1 MYIFELEN
9 GSQGPES
16 FTSFSLI
23 ALNDL
28 TTVIGKMKP
37 SSRSLEKL
45 PPFGTFNSIG
55 PLLLLS
61 IINSSLKQDCVSFN
75 IKHAE
80 VNPLLKKCNLDP
92 CAIGNFHHIL

>member
-9 GSQGPES
+9 GPQGPES

-37 SSRSLEKL
+37 SSCSLEKL

-55 PLLLLS
+55 PLLLS
-61 IINSSLKQDCVSFN
+61 IINSSLKQGCVSFN

-92 CAIGNFHHIL
+92 CAIGNVHHIL